1 MQIKAPNKSYTGE
14 SFGVMFQHG
23 IGKTDDPWLISRF
36 KEKGFIVEEEPEEVN
51 TADLE
56 KQIAKLEAENKA
68 LKKQVKESKKDTT
81 DDAAKK
87 EDGK

>member
-36 KEKGFIVEEEPEEVN
+36 KEKGFIVEEEPEEVS

-81 DDAAKK
+81 DAAAKK

>member
-1 MQIKAPNKSYTGE
+1 MQIKAPNQSYTGE

-23 IGKTDDPWLISRF
+23 VGKTDDPWLISRF
-36 KEKGFIVEEEPEEVN
+36 KEKGFTIEEEPEEVS

-56 KQIAKLEAENKA
+56 KKIAKLEAENKA

-81 DDAAKK
+81 DAAAKK

>member
-1 MQIKAPNKSYTGE
+1 MQIKAPNQSYTGE

-23 IGKTDDPWLISRF
+23 VGKTDDPWLISRF
-36 KEKGFIVEEEPEEVN
+36 KEKGFTIEEEPEEVN

-56 KQIAKLEAENKA
+56 KKIAKLEAENKA
-68 LKKQVKESKKDTT
+68 LKKQVKESKKDAT
-81 DDAAKK
+81 DAAKK

>member
-36 KEKGFIVEEEPEEVN
+36 KEKGFVVEDEPEEVN
-51 TADLE
+51 TAGLQ
-56 KQIAKLEAENKA
+56 KQITKLESENKE
-68 LKKQVKESKKDTT
+68 LKKQLKEIGKKSSGTEV
-81 DDAAKK
+81 KK
-87 EDGK
+87 EDSK

>member
-36 KEKGFIVEEEPEEVN
+36 KEKGFVVEDEPEEVN
-51 TADLE
+51 TAG
-56 KQIAKLEAENKA
+56 
-68 LKKQVKESKKDTT
+68 LKKQLKEIEKKSSGTEV
-81 DDAAKK
+81 KK
-87 EDGK
+87 EDSK

>member
-36 KEKGFIVEEEPEEVN
+36 KEKGFVVEDEPEEVN
-51 TADLE
+51 TAGLQ
-56 KQIAKLEAENKA
+56 KQITKLESENKA
-68 LKKQVKESKKDTT
+68 LKKQLKEIGKKSSGTEV
-81 DDAAKK
+81 KK
-87 EDGK
+87 EDSK

>member
-56 KQIAKLEAENKA
+56 SKLPNWK
-68 LKKQVKESKKDTT
+68 LKTKH
-81 DDAAKK
+81 
-87 EDGK
+87 

>member
-36 KEKGFIVEEEPEEVN
+36 KEK
-51 TADLE
+51 ASS
-56 KQIAKLEAENKA
+56 
-68 LKKQVKESKKDTT
+68 LKKSLRKSIQLIWKSKLPNWKLKT
-81 DDAAKK
+81 KH
-87 EDGK
+87 